1 MKKKLL
7 LTVLV
12 MATLFTG
19 CKNESE
25 NNNGVDN
32 GTKAD
37 TEIAKTAKY
46 GVELDDKEKIPAGDE
61 IIYSSSTY
69 GTMKYTVT
77 GYKELNNIKDVNLT
91 IDDIINPCN
100 NFANVSD
107 LEKYTDVSNYISD
120 DGQMAQ
126 DCTFVLLNMKVENVD
141 AVGLEKKNEFNISNV
156 CLYTPEPISRYYE
169 AYFSEGHDDGATAY
183 NYTIEQGETKN
194 IQIGFLVL
202 NKDVDS
208 LIGGVDIGNNEIL
221 KFQLK

>member
-7 LTVLV
+7 LVVLV
-12 MATLFTG
+12 ISTLFTG
-19 CKNESE
+19 CQKESA
-25 NNNGVDN
+25 NDNSVDN
-32 GTKAD
+32 GTQAD
-37 TEIAKTAKY
+37 TEIAKTAEY
-46 GVELDDKEKIPAGDE
+46 GVELDDKEAIPAGNE
-61 IIYSSSTY
+61 IVYSSSTY

-77 GYKELNNIKDVNLT
+77 GYKELNNIKDANLT

-141 AVGLEKKNEFNISNV
+141 AVGLEKKNEFNITNV

-169 AYFSEGHDDGATAY
+169 SYFSEGQDDDATAC

-194 IQIGFLVL
+194 IQIGFFVL
-202 NKDVDS
+202 KKDIDS

>member
-77 GYKELNNIKDVNLT
+77 GYKELNN
-91 IDDIINPCN
+91 
-100 NFANVSD
+100 
-107 LEKYTDVSNYISD
+107 ISD